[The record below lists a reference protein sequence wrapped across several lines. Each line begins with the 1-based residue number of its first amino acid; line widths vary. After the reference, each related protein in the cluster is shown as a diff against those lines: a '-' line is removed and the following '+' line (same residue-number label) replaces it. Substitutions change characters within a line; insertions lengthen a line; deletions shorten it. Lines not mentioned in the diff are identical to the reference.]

1 MHLRSL
7 LLGSAVAS
15 STLAFG
21 INDFSCRSEKH
32 PNPVVLLHGLGA
44 TFYEDLNFLQYWL
57 QAQGYCTFAQTYGD
71 YDGFPF
77 LGGLKAIAESATE
90 IADYIHEVAE
100 KTGAEK
106 IDLVG
111 HSEGA
116 FQTLYVPKFEE
127 GTSELLD
134 KLVAIA
140 PPTRGTNFANI
151 YNLAY
156 AFGNASRE
164 AVSEVLHKVGCA
176 ACDDLGPDGAAIDK
190 LNDGQPIVQAGNKL
204 TVIASKLDELVT
216 PQSTSFVHESGVNN
230 VWVQNKCKFDPVGHI
245 GEAYDLNV
253 WNLVKNALDDTPD
266 RNFICVLGSPGK

>member
-1 MHLRSL
+1 MHLRSF
-7 LLGSAVAS
+7 LLGSALAS

-100 KTGAEK
+100 KTGADK
-106 IDLVG
+106 VDLVG

-116 FQTLYVPKFEE
+116 FQTVYVPKFTD

-140 PPTRGTNFANI
+140 PPTRGTNFGGI

-156 AFGNASRE
+156 AFGNHSRE
-164 AVSEVLHKVGCA
+164 AVGEVLKTVGCA
-176 ACDDLGPDGAAIDK
+176 ACDDLGPDGDAVDK
-190 LNDGQPIVQAGNKL
+190 LNDGEPIVQAGNKL
-204 TVIASKLDELVT
+204 TVIASKLDEMVT
-216 PQSTSFVHESGVNN
+216 PTSTSFVHEDGVNN
-230 VWVQNKCKFDPVGHI
+230 VWVQDDCKLDPVGHI

-253 WNLVKNALDDTPD
+253 WNLVKNALDDTPK
-266 RNFICVLGSPGK
+266 RKFFCVLGSPGK